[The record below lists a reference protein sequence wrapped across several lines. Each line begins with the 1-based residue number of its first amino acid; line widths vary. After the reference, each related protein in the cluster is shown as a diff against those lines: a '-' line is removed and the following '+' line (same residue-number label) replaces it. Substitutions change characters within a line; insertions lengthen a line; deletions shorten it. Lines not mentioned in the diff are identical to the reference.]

1 MSELK
6 LFGKDI
12 AQYLSGRVAVM
23 ALGFLSFPVL
33 TRVLSLEQYGEL
45 SLLLKIAL
53 VWTVISK
60 CGMQNAVQRF
70 TPAPGK
76 ENTAAATS
84 AFTTFILTVL
94 VVSVVFVSLG
104 YVGIRLTQPH
114 LSQTIRILL
123 PVTAALVI
131 TRAVQPILSGFLRV
145 ERRPMLYN
153 LCEVVGKMLGIMLGV
168 GAAVLTTSLLFYL
181 SGLAIAET
189 LVAIALLVWFWRS
202 GRIQLSA
209 WNSQLAVTALR
220 FAFPLI
226 AYELASVIL
235 DSGDRLLIVRILG
248 AAPLAYYSAAYSLA
262 TYAEETLM
270 MPINLAMMPIY
281 VQLWERSGFEA
292 TRDFLSRSL
301 RLYLVAVGGLALCA
315 FLGSHDLIC
324 TLASKRY
331 ASASTLFPVLIC
343 GLLVYAIHIFL
354 NAALILYKRTVTL
367 TVITIASAVL
377 NLGLN
382 IYLLPKIGLMG
393 AALATLLSYVF
404 LVAVLAIV
412 SRPLMPLQVSWQG
425 VLVPLFSAGVA
436 WIVGKHIVLS
446 IPILELFVR
455 CSVAVVIYA
464 IGIMLF
470 HGDCKQILR
479 SRFASS
485 RPQVETRELVAER
498 LGD

>member
-1 MSELK
+1 MSELR

-12 AQYLSGRVAVM
+12 AQYLSGRVALM
-23 ALGFLSFPVL
+23 CLGFLSFPVL

-53 VWTVISK
+53 VWTVVSK
-60 CGMQNAVQRF
+60 CGLQNAVQRF
-70 TPAPGK
+70 TPGPGQDNK
-76 ENTAAATS
+76 AATS
-84 AFTTFILTVL
+84 AFTTFTLTVL
-94 VVSVVFVSLG
+94 AVALVFVALG

-114 LSQTIRILL
+114 LSQTIRVLL
-123 PVTAALVI
+123 PVTAALVV

-153 LCEVVGKMLGIMLGV
+153 LCEVVGKALGILLGV
-168 GAAVLTTSLLFYL
+168 GAAVLTASLLLYL

-189 LVAIALLVWFWRS
+189 LVALSLLAWFWKS

-209 WNSQLAVTALR
+209 WNSQLAVMALR

-226 AYELASVIL
+226 AYELASVVL
-235 DSGDRLLIVRILG
+235 DSGDRLLIAKLLG

-270 MPINLAMMPIY
+270 VPINLAMMPIY

-292 TRDFLSRSL
+292 TREFLSRSL

-331 ASASTLFPVLIC
+331 AAASSLFPVLIC

-354 NAALILYKRTVTL
+354 NASLILYKRTVTL

-382 IYLLPKIGLMG
+382 LYLLPRIGLMG
-393 AALATLLSYVF
+393 AAVATLLSYVF
-404 LVAVLAIV
+404 LVVVLAIV
-412 SRPLMPLQVSWQG
+412 SMPIMPLRISWQG
-425 VLVPLFSAGVA
+425 ILVPGLSAGVA
-436 WIVGKHIVLS
+436 WVVGKNIVLS
-446 IPILELFVR
+446 VPVAELIVR
-455 CSVAVVIYA
+455 CTVAVLIYA
-464 IGIMLF
+464 AGVLLF
-470 HGDCKQILR
+470 HRDCKEILR
-479 SRFASS
+479 SRFTS
-485 RPQVETRELVAER
+485 RRSAMETRELVAER